1 MYPQA
6 TSLRTGLRLVALTP
20 AQTQHQVTRAD
31 LVASSKGSKVASEV
45 RVRATVARVVRCSRE
60 AECRGVECREAE
72 CKEAECKEAE
82 CREVEWALV
91 VPKVEECRLVELLIW
106 SANRY
111 TCCSVTPAVGS
122 QLYCKSVTA

>member
-1 MYPQA
+1 MCDPQA
-6 TSLRTGLRLVALTP
+6 TSLRTELRLVALTP

-45 RVRATVARVVRCSRE
+45 RVRDTVARVVRCSRE
-60 AECRGVECREAE
+60 AECREAECREAE
-72 CKEAECKEAE
+72 CREAE

-91 VPKVEECRLVELLIW
+91 VPRAEECRLVELLIW

-122 QLYCKSVTA
+122 QLYYNTVIA